1 MTRLQMSGSRCSPTT
16 SVPMTAHPWWRK
28 RWRHSRIKWIQDG
41 KVLRIDQKEKV
52 QDLINSL
59 RTNPAES
66 ERIGLNLDD
75 VAKKVKDFENPKLF
89 DGKISEVDKKGSDS
103 IDRSVRENPKSE
115 EPRFSRKPGE
125 SIFDYVSRV
134 SEDVDRSVRERVSAR
149 DEYEK
154 KVKSKGFQTKEALQ
168 NSMLGLQEFMYAIDH
183 ASGNKRY
190 IEDIPDFEN
199 PILGENRLSSVNKEE
214 SHSRLDAV
222 HSPTPTK
229 GVRKPYLR
237 SYTMIYMP
245 IPSNVS
251 GS

>member
-1 MTRLQMSGSRCSPTT
+1 M
-16 SVPMTAHPWWRK
+16 
-28 RWRHSRIKWIQDG
+28 
-41 KVLRIDQKEKV
+41 
-52 QDLINSL
+52 
-59 RTNPAES
+59 
-66 ERIGLNLDD
+66 
-75 VAKKVKDFENPKLF
+75 
-89 DGKISEVDKKGSDS
+89 
-103 IDRSVRENPKSE
+103 
-115 EPRFSRKPGE
+115 
-125 SIFDYVSRV
+125 

-168 NSMLGLQEFMYAIDH
+168 NSMLGLQEFMSAIDH

-245 IPSNVS
+245 LADIFFPRMYQAPDGFIAVRIQHVKFVIKTDETEFSSEIFLWRECQRHQNPNLGDADCES
-251 GS
+251 SADGDAEGIETTMELLRTGY